1 MLLTCFHNQPDISQS
16 INSNYMTNLP
26 VVDNLLKE
34 NQHLLRQE
42 PLKNTVI
49 VYVHHAL
56 QTSINVIN
64 SLLMLGAKPA
74 CIYILGKSYSEN
86 KAVVQYMKA
95 LGITYIDSS
104 DQIGFGEYKR
114 AFQSDINYLWK
125 LVEKHLDDRIKDI
138 LVLDHGGHAIQSI
151 PQTIKSS
158 YQIIGIEKTTAGT
171 MGYTSENKPD
181 IPIINV
187 AGCAAKRILESP
199 LIADAVSSKVEP
211 IIKTIS
217 KEKICAVIGY
227 GAIGKS
233 VASVL
238 KNQGKQVLV
247 YDKNIFT
254 AENDSLESIIEKSDY
269 IFGCTGT
276 DITFNIV
283 HSIVETKGSKI
294 FLSCSSE
301 DKEFL
306 SLLKEITKDKDFC
319 QDKLFDD
326 VKLNTKNGGQIVL
339 VNGGFPVNFDDSGE
353 SVPAKDIQLTRALV
367 IGGVIDAIKM
377 RQGYNDFQNDLFK
390 LSADIQKTIVTSWSN
405 ERLSE
410 SEIPGLFKSI
420 KLIEKESLG
429 VTPRISGIKAV
440 PVGIDAR
447 CSEKIEIYN

>member
-1 MLLTCFHNQPDISQS
+1 MSEPSIFQPFS
-16 INSNYMTNLP
+16 SNYMINLP

-74 CIYILGKSYSEN
+74 FIYILGKSYSEN
-86 KAVVQYMKA
+86 KAVVQHLKA
-95 LGITYIDSS
+95 LGVTYIDSS
-104 DQIGFGEYKR
+104 AQIGFGEYKR
-114 AFQSDINYLWK
+114 AFKSDINYLWM
-125 LVEKHLDDRIKDI
+125 LVEKHLEDRISDI

-151 PQTIKSS
+151 PQTVKNA
-158 YQIIGIEKTTAGT
+158 YKIIGVEKTTAGT

-187 AGCAAKRILESP
+187 AGCAAKRLLESP
-199 LIADAVSSKVEP
+199 LIADAVSSKVES

-217 KEKICAVIGY
+217 KEKICAVVGY

-233 VASVL
+233 VAGVL
-238 KNQGKQVLV
+238 KSQGKQVLV
-247 YDKNIFT
+247 CDKNSLISD
-254 AENDSLESIIEKSDY
+254 NDSLEDIIEKSDY

-276 DITFNIV
+276 DLTHNIV
-283 HSIVETKGSKI
+283 HSIVQTQGSKV

-306 SLLKEITKDKDFC
+306 SLLKEITNGKDFY
-319 QDKLFDD
+319 QNKLFDD
-326 VKLNTKNGGQIVL
+326 VLFNTKAGGQIVL

-353 SVPAKDIQLTRALV
+353 SVPARDIQLTRALIV
-367 IGGVIDAIKM
+367 GGVIDAIKM
-377 RQGYNDFQNDLFK
+377 RQGNNDFQNQWHYLKVMTYSFFC
-390 LSADIQKTIVTSWSN
+390 L
-405 ERLSE
+405 
-410 SEIPGLFKSI
+410 
-420 KLIEKESLG
+420 
-429 VTPRISGIKAV
+429 
-440 PVGIDAR
+440 PVIFS
-447 CSEKIEIYN
+447 CIL

>member
-1 MLLTCFHNQPDISQS
+1 MILTCFHNQPRISQS
-16 INSNYMTNLP
+16 LNSNHMTNLP

-34 NQHLLRQE
+34 NQHFLRQE

-74 CIYILGKSYSEN
+74 YIYILGKSYSEN
-86 KAVVQYMKA
+86 KAVVKHLKA

-114 AFQSDINYLWK
+114 AFQSDINHLWT
-125 LVEKHLDDRIKDI
+125 LVEKHMDDGIKDI

-158 YQIIGIEKTTAGT
+158 YRIIGIEKTTAGT
-171 MGYTSENKPD
+171 MGYTLENKPD

-187 AGCAAKRILESP
+187 AGCAAKRLLESP
-199 LIADAVSSKVEP
+199 LIADAVSFKVGS

-217 KEKICAVIGY
+217 KEKICAVVGY

-247 YDKNIFT
+247 YDKNYLISD
-254 AENDSLESIIEKSDY
+254 NVSLEDIIEKSDY

-276 DITFNIV
+276 DITLNIV
-283 HSIVETKGSKI
+283 HSIVETQGSKV

-306 SLLKEITKDKDFC
+306 SLLKEVTKDRDFS
-319 QDKLFDD
+319 QDQLFSD
-326 VKLNTKNGGQIVL
+326 VIFNTKNDGKIVL

-353 SVPAKDIQLTRALV
+353 SVPARDIQLTRALV

-390 LSADIQKTIVTSWSN
+390 LSADIQKTIVSSWSN

-410 SEIPGLFKSI
+410 NEIPGLFKSV

-429 VTPRISGIKAV
+429 VMPMVSGIKAV
-440 PVGIDAR
+440 PMGRIDAR
-447 CSEKIEIYN
+447 CSKKV